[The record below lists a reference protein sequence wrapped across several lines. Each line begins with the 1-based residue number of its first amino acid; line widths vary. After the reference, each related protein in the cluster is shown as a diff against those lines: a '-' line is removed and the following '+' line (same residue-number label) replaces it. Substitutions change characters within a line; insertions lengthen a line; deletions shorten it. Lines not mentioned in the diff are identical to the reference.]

1 MIIIRTNKWEG
12 INMET
17 LKKEELINILKYAYF
32 MSMVVAP
39 INARKVGLNKVG
51 GLIPE
56 FYQYLVEALEKD
68 EQINLSRDPENDI
81 LSDVYQNC
89 IVPDV
94 GERDLTHAGFLL
106 AFQKKKAHQTMMILK
121 NSFM

>member
-17 LKKEELINILKYAYF
+17 LKKEELINILKEAYF

-81 LSDVYQNC
+81 ISDVYQNC

-94 GERDLTHAGFLL
+94 GERDLTHAGF
-106 AFQKKKAHQTMMILK
+106 FIGVSKKESTPDHDDFEK
-121 NSFM
+121 

>member
-1 MIIIRTNKWEG
+1 MGRNKYG
-12 INMET
+12 NV
-17 LKKEELINILKYAYF
+17 KKEELINILKYAYF

-39 INARKVGLNKVG
+39 INARKVGLNKAG

-56 FYQYLVEALEKD
+56 FYQYLVEALEKG

-81 LSDVYQNC
+81 LSDIYQNC

-94 GERDLTHAGFLL
+94 GERDLTYAGFLL
-106 AFQKKKAHQTMMILK
+106 AFQKRNHTRP
-121 NSFM
+121 

>member
-1 MIIIRTNKWEG
+1 MITIRVNKWKG
-12 INMET
+12 IEMET

-39 INARKVGLNKVG
+39 INARKVGLNKAG

-56 FYQYLVEALEKD
+56 FYQYLVEALEKG

-94 GERDLTHAGFLL
+94 GERDLTYAGFFL
-106 AFQKKKAHQTMMILK
+106 AFQKKKPHQTMMILK